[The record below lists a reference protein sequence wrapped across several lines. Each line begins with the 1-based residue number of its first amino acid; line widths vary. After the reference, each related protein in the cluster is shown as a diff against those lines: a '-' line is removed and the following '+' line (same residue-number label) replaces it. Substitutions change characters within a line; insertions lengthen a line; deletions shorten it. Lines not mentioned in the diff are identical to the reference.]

1 MLAVG
6 VDAHSRSRALWRCA
20 QSSTSATPLN
30 LASAPGSPTCMHP
43 RQAQSNA
50 GAPSTR
56 RFAAGATNAPQR
68 AVRRGEGRLCRRLA
82 RGKYVRVSWTSVLH
96 CAPSAHALSIKAD
109 NRAVS
114 RAARFAILA
123 WRHSCAQAAPAP
135 VNRTRSGRH
144 DGANTPRQ
152 TGGAVS
158 RAAFGLLLW
167 WCNRAV
173 RTCFCADP
181 VPPSRGWRRQG
192 AAPTAIRAR
201 GSAAASL
208 SN

>member
-1 MLAVG
+1 MNVIVAPEARGQGYGKALVHEAVRRLLDEPDRHIG
-6 VDAHSRSRALWRCA
+6 RIVAHCATDMRPISRILMSI
-20 QSSTSATPLN
+20 
-30 LASAPGSPTCMHP
+30 PGTDE
-43 RQAQSNA
+43 
-50 GAPSTR
+50 
-56 RFAAGATNAPQR
+56 R

-173 RTCFCADP
+173 RTRFCADP

-192 AAPTAIRAR
+192 AAPAAVRAR